1 MAAKKKVKKKPAKT
15 AKKSAKKSAKKAKK
29 KPTKRSAKKKP
40 AAKAKKKPAKKKP
53 AAKVSAP
60 AKKASR
66 DLGAP
71 VTAQRM
77 FNLAALSETVS
88 GPGVAASL
96 PQFVLARG
104 KKAFIVTDQ
113 GVRGA
118 GIVAPIVDALEK
130 ASVQTH
136 VFDQVSPNPTDVN
149 VAAGVAALNR
159 FGVEG
164 TVVVFIGGGSVMD
177 CGKYIALAAP
187 NGVDNLHLAF
197 APNLDANDRIDFGTL
212 APKAQASKPG
222 LPTIA
227 IPTTSGTASET
238 NGGGLITDTLTN
250 PKVHRKL
257 TFSNPTVAPVAIL
270 LDPTLTVGMPARGTA
285 ACGMDVLTHA
295 IECYTSANSNP
306 YADALALH
314 AIRLTGQWLP
324 KAVADGT
331 DLEARAQMQIASH
344 LAGRAFSSG
353 PLLGLVHAT
362 GHPISGQLHQAHGQ
376 TLATM
381 LPHVMRFNRDVVARR
396 YADVG
401 EALGSEYDPEA
412 GIAAVEKLSAS
423 VGTNKRL
430 RELGASNDNINDL
443 TQDALRDLIILNT
456 PKYPTRG
463 DIHELY
469 AVAL

>member
-1 MAAKKKVKKKPAKT
+1 
-15 AKKSAKKSAKKAKK
+15 
-29 KPTKRSAKKKP
+29 
-40 AAKAKKKPAKKKP
+40 
-53 AAKVSAP
+53 
-60 AKKASR
+60 
-66 DLGAP
+66 
-71 VTAQRM
+71 
-77 FNLAALSETVS
+77 
-88 GPGVAASL
+88 
-96 PQFVLARG
+96 
-104 KKAFIVTDQ
+104 
-113 GVRGA
+113 
-118 GIVAPIVDALEK
+118 
-130 ASVQTH
+130 
-136 VFDQVSPNPTDVN
+136 VFDEVSPNPTDVN
-149 VAAGVAALNR
+149 VAAGVAALNK
-159 FGVEG
+159 FGVDG
-164 TVVVFIGGGSVMD
+164 SVVVFIGGGSVMD

-187 NGVDNLHLAF
+187 NGLDNLNLAF
-197 APNLDANDRIDFGTL
+197 APNLDASDRIDFSTL

-238 NGGGLITDTLTN
+238 NGGGLITDTTTN

-257 TFSNPTVAPVAIL
+257 TFSNPSVAPVAIL

-295 IECYTSANSNP
+295 IECYTSASSNP

-324 KAVADGT
+324 KAVANGS

-381 LPHVMRFNRDVVARR
+381 LPHVMRYNRDVVAER

-401 EALGSEYDPEA
+401 DALGSARDPEA
-412 GIAAVEKLSAS
+412 GIAAVEKLSAT
-423 VGTNKRL
+423 VGTNKKL
-430 RELGASNDNINDL
+430 SELGASSDNINDL

-456 PKYPTRG
+456 PKYPTRA
-463 DIHELY
+463 DVHELY
-469 AVAL
+469 ARAL

>member
-1 MAAKKKVKKKPAKT
+1 
-15 AKKSAKKSAKKAKK
+15 
-29 KPTKRSAKKKP
+29 
-40 AAKAKKKPAKKKP
+40 
-53 AAKVSAP
+53 
-60 AKKASR
+60 
-66 DLGAP
+66 
-71 VTAQRM
+71 M
-77 FNLAALSETVS
+77 FNLSALSETVS

-96 PQFVLARG
+96 PQYVLARG
-104 KKAFIVTDQ
+104 KKAFVVTDQ

-118 GIVAPIVDALEK
+118 GIVAPIVEALEK
-130 ASVQTH
+130 AGVTTH
-136 VFDQVSPNPTDVN
+136 VFDGVSPNPTDVN
-149 VAAGVAALNR
+149 VAAGVAALNK
-159 FGVEG
+159 FGTDG
-164 TVVVFIGGGSVMD
+164 TVVVFVGGGSVMD

-187 NGVDNLHLAF
+187 NGIDNLNLAF
-197 APNLDANDRIDFGTL
+197 APNLDATDHIDFATL

-222 LPTIA
+222 LATIA

-238 NGGGLITDTLTN
+238 NGGGLITDTTTN

-285 ACGMDVLTHA
+285 ACGMDVLTHS
-295 IECYTSANSNP
+295 IECYTSASSNP

-314 AIRLTGQWLP
+314 AIRLTGEWLP
-324 KAVADGT
+324 KAVADGS

-381 LPHVMRFNRDVVARR
+381 LPHVMRYNRDVVAER
-396 YADVG
+396 YANVG
-401 EALGSEYDPEA
+401 DALGSERDPDA
-412 GIAAVEKLSAS
+412 GIAAVEKLSAT
-423 VGTNKRL
+423 VGTNKKL
-430 RELGASNDNINDL
+430 SELGASSDNINDL

-456 PKYPTRG
+456 PKYPTRA
-463 DIHELY
+463 DVHELY
-469 AVAL
+469 ARAL

>member
-15 AKKSAKKSAKKAKK
+15 AKK
-29 KPTKRSAKKKP
+29 SAKKKP

-381 LPHVMRFNRDVVARR
+381 LPHVMRYNRDVVARR

>member
-1 MAAKKKVKKKPAKT
+1 MAAKKK
-15 AKKSAKKSAKKAKK
+15 S
-29 KPTKRSAKKKP
+29 
-40 AAKAKKKPAKKKP
+40 KKKPAKKSPKKK
-53 AAKVSAP
+53 AAKKP
-60 AKKASR
+60 AKKAKKSPKKKTAGKSAKKATAATKKPSR
-66 DLGAP
+66 DFGP
-71 VTAQRM
+71 DVTAQRM
-77 FNLAALSETVS
+77 FNLAVSPETVS

-96 PQFVLARG
+96 PQHVLKRG

-113 GVRGA
+113 GVRSA
-118 GIVAPIVDALEK
+118 GIVAPIVDVLEK
-130 ASVQTH
+130 ASVQTL

-159 FGVEG
+159 FGVDG

-187 NGVDNLHLAF
+187 NGVDNLNLAF

-250 PKVHRKL
+250 PRVHRKL
-257 TFSNPTVAPVAIL
+257 TFSNPTVAPVVIL
-270 LDPTLTVGMPARGTA
+270 LDPTLTVGMPSRGTA

-306 YADALALH
+306 FADALALH
-314 AIRLTGQWLP
+314 AIRLTGHWLP
-324 KAVADGT
+324 KAVANGS
-331 DLEARAQMQIASH
+331 DLEARAQMQVASH

-381 LPHVMRFNRDVVARR
+381 LPHVMRYNRDVVARR
-396 YADVG
+396 YADIG
-401 EALGSEYDPEA
+401 EALGSEHDPEA
-412 GIAAVEKLSAS
+412 GIAAVEKLSAT

-430 RELGASNDNINDL
+430 RDLGATSDNINDL

-463 DIHELY
+463 DVHELY
-469 AVAL
+469 ARAL

>member
-1 MAAKKKVKKKPAKT
+1 MAKKKKSKKVAKKSLKKKAKKSLKKK
-15 AKKSAKKSAKKAKK
+15 AKKSAK
-29 KPTKRSAKKKP
+29 RSA
-40 AAKAKKKPAKKKP
+40 AK
-53 AAKVSAP
+53 SAP
-60 AKKASR
+60 ARASVAQKPAR
-66 DLGAP
+66 TAGP
-71 VTAQRM
+71 VVSAQRM
-77 FNLAALSETVS
+77 FNLATLSETVS

-96 PQFVLARG
+96 PQYVLARG

-118 GIVAPIVDALEK
+118 GIVSPIVENLEK
-130 ASVQTH
+130 AGVQTL

-159 FGVEG
+159 FGVDG

-187 NGVDNLHLAF
+187 NGIDNLNLAF

-212 APKAQASKPG
+212 APKAQAAKPG

-238 NGGGLITDTLTN
+238 NGGGLITDTTTN

-257 TFSNPTVAPVAIL
+257 TFSNPSVAPVAIL
-270 LDPTLTVGMPARGTA
+270 LDPTLTVGMPSRGTA

-295 IECYTSANSNP
+295 IECYTSAGSNP

-324 KAVADGT
+324 KAVANGS

-381 LPHVMRFNRDVVARR
+381 LPHVMRFNRDVVAQR

-401 EALGSEYDPEA
+401 EALGSEHDPEA
-412 GIAAVEKLSAS
+412 GIAAVEKLSAT

-430 RELGASNDNINDL
+430 RELGATSDNINDL

-463 DIHELY
+463 DVHELY
-469 AVAL
+469 ARAL

>member
-1 MAAKKKVKKKPAKT
+1 MAKKKKST
-15 AKKSAKKSAKKAKK
+15 KKSAKRL
-29 KPTKRSAKKKP
+29 TKRP
-40 AAKAKKKPAKKKP
+40 AARSAATKPSVAPKP
-53 AAKVSAP
+53 VRTSGPVVS
-60 AKKASR
+60 
-66 DLGAP
+66 
-71 VTAQRM
+71 AQRM

-96 PQFVLARG
+96 PQYVLARG
-104 KKAFIVTDQ
+104 RKAFVVTDQ

-118 GIVAPIVDALEK
+118 GIVAPIVENLEK
-130 ASVQTH
+130 AGVQTF
-136 VFDQVSPNPTDVN
+136 VFDQVSPNPTDMN
-149 VAAGVAALNR
+149 VVAGVAALNR

-187 NGVDNLHLAF
+187 NGIDNLNLAF

-238 NGGGLITDTLTN
+238 NGGGLITDTTTN

-257 TFSNPTVAPVAIL
+257 TFSNPSVAPVAIL
-270 LDPTLTVGMPARGTA
+270 LDPTLTVGMPSRGTA

-295 IECYTSANSNP
+295 IECYTSAGSNP

-324 KAVADGT
+324 KAVANGS

-381 LPHVMRFNRDVVARR
+381 LPHVMRYNRDVVAQR

-401 EALGSEYDPEA
+401 EALGSEHDPEA
-412 GIAAVEKLSAS
+412 GIAAVEKLSS
-423 VGTNKRL
+423 TVGTNKRL
-430 RELGASNDNINDL
+430 RELGATSDNINDL

-463 DIHELY
+463 DVHELY
-469 AVAL
+469 IRAL

>member
-1 MAAKKKVKKKPAKT
+1 MATKKK
-15 AKKSAKKSAKKAKK
+15 S
-29 KPTKRSAKKKP
+29 
-40 AAKAKKKPAKKKP
+40 KKKPAKKKP
-53 AAKVSAP
+53 AKKAKKGTKKKVARKKKPATKVSAP
-60 AKKASR
+60 AKKPSR

-130 ASVQTH
+130 AGVQTH

-159 FGVEG
+159 FGVDG

-324 KAVADGT
+324 KAVANGS

-469 AVAL
+469 AAAL

>member
-1 MAAKKKVKKKPAKT
+1 MAAKKK
-15 AKKSAKKSAKKAKK
+15 AKK
-29 KPTKRSAKKKP
+29 KTTKKKTLAKKTT
-40 AAKAKKKPAKKKP
+40 KKKQVKKSPAKKKTK
-53 AAKVSAP
+53 KV
-60 AKKASR
+60 AKKNAKAATPKSTR
-66 DLGAP
+66 NLGP
-71 VTAQRM
+71 DVTAQRM
-77 FNLAALSETVS
+77 FNLAVSPETVS
-88 GPGVAASL
+88 GPGVAVSL
-96 PQFVLARG
+96 PQHVLKRG

-118 GIVAPIVDALEK
+118 GIVAPIVDVLEK
-130 ASVQTH
+130 AGVQTL

-159 FGVEG
+159 FGLDG

-187 NGVDNLHLAF
+187 NGVDSLNLAF

-257 TFSNPTVAPVAIL
+257 TFSNPTIAPFVIL

-306 YADALALH
+306 FADALALH

-324 KAVADGT
+324 KVVADGS

-381 LPHVMRFNRDVVARR
+381 LPHVMRYNRDVVARR
-396 YADVG
+396 YADIG

-412 GIAAVEKLSAS
+412 GIAAVEKLSAT

-430 RELGASNDNINDL
+430 RDLGATSDNIADL

-463 DIHELY
+463 DVHELY
-469 AVAL
+469 ARAL

>member
-1 MAAKKKVKKKPAKT
+1 MAKKKKSKKVVKKSLK
-15 AKKSAKKSAKKAKK
+15 KKAKK
-29 KPTKRSAKKKP
+29 SPKKKAKKSSKRP
-40 AAKAKKKPAKKKP
+40 AAK
-53 AAKVSAP
+53 SAP
-60 AKKASR
+60 ARASVAQKPAR
-66 DLGAP
+66 TAGP
-71 VTAQRM
+71 VVSAQRM
-77 FNLAALSETVS
+77 FNLATLSETVS

-96 PQFVLARG
+96 PQYVLARG

-118 GIVAPIVDALEK
+118 GIVSPIVENLEK
-130 ASVQTH
+130 AGVQTL

-159 FGVEG
+159 FGVDG

-187 NGVDNLHLAF
+187 NGLDNLNLAF

-238 NGGGLITDTLTN
+238 NGGGLITDTTTN

-257 TFSNPTVAPVAIL
+257 TFSNPSVAPVAVL
-270 LDPTLTVGMPARGTA
+270 LDPTLTVGMPSRGTA

-295 IECYTSANSNP
+295 IECYTSAGSNP

-324 KAVADGT
+324 KAVANGS

-362 GHPISGQLHQAHGQ
+362 GHPISD
-376 TLATM
+376 
-381 LPHVMRFNRDVVARR
+381 RKSVV
-396 YADVG
+396 
-401 EALGSEYDPEA
+401 
-412 GIAAVEKLSAS
+412 
-423 VGTNKRL
+423 
-430 RELGASNDNINDL
+430 
-443 TQDALRDLIILNT
+443 
-456 PKYPTRG
+456 
-463 DIHELY
+463 
-469 AVAL
+469 

>member
-1 MAAKKKVKKKPAKT
+1 MAAKKKSRKKPAKT
-15 AKKSAKKSAKKAKK
+15 SSKKKAAKKPVKKAKK
-29 KPTKRSAKKKP
+29 SPKKKA
-40 AAKAKKKPAKKKP
+40 AAKS
-53 AAKVSAP
+53 V
-60 AKKASR
+60 KKAVKKAKAAATKSSR
-66 DLGAP
+66 NLGP
-71 VTAQRM
+71 DVTAQRM
-77 FNLAALSETVS
+77 FNLAVSPETVS

-96 PQFVLARG
+96 PQHVLKRG

-118 GIVAPIVDALEK
+118 GIVAPIVDVLEK
-130 ASVQTH
+130 ASVQTL

-159 FGVEG
+159 FGLDG

-187 NGVDNLHLAF
+187 NGVDNLNLAF

-257 TFSNPTVAPVAIL
+257 TFSNPTVAPFVIL

-306 YADALALH
+306 FADALALH

-324 KAVADGT
+324 KVVADGS

-396 YADVG
+396 YADIG
-401 EALGSEYDPEA
+401 EALGSEHDPEA
-412 GIAAVEKLSAS
+412 GIAAVEKLSAT

-430 RELGASNDNINDL
+430 RDLGATSDNIADL

-463 DIHELY
+463 DVHELY
-469 AVAL
+469 ARAL